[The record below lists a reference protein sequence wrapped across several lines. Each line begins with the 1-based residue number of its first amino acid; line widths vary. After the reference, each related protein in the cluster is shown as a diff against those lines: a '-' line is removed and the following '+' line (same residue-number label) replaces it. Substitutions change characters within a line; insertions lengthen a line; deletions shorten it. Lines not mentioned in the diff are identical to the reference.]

1 MYNADLTLIDPL
13 PNLKKGTVKTFDKQ
27 TIKAS
32 PQYILLNLIERLRL
46 LDIIIT
52 RADHLNEQATKES
65 YLETMTC

>member
-32 PQYILLNLIERLRL
+32 PQYILLNLIERLQL
-46 LDIIIT
+46 SDTTMT
-52 RADHLNEQATKES
+52 RAYNLNEQGTKGS
-65 YLETMTC
+65 YHETIIC